1 MENLVLYIHGKGG
14 NSLEAEHYKNLFS
27 YYDVKG
33 LDYKS
38 NTPWD
43 FIEEV
48 NHIINKI
55 VEQYGNAI
63 IVANSIGAY
72 FAMNALSKMKIKK
85 AFFYFSNCRY
95 GKGYFEYDDIS
106 KCFRAVIKRK
116 ANN

>member
-38 NTPWD
+38 KTPWD

-55 VEQYGNAI
+55 VE
-63 IVANSIGAY
+63 
-72 FAMNALSKMKIKK
+72 
-85 AFFYFSNCRY
+85 
-95 GKGYFEYDDIS
+95 
-106 KCFRAVIKRK
+106 
-116 ANN
+116 